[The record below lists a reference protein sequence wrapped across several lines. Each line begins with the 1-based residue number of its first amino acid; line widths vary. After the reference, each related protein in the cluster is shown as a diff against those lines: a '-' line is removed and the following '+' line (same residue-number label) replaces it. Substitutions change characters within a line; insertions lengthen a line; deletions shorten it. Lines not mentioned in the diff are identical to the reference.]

1 MSAADA
7 QRIERAILFL
17 DEHWRRQPSLDEA
30 ARAVGLSSYHFQ
42 RLFRRWAGVSPKRFV
57 QYLTL
62 DHARTALAEGRSV
75 LEAAYDSGL
84 SSAGR
89 LHDLFVT
96 FEAVTPGQFKE
107 RGGRVAIEYGYA
119 ATPFG
124 EGFFALTTRG
134 LCGLV
139 FVARG
144 TRGAVADEFRLRW
157 PRASMRR
164 NDAAA
169 RAVAQRVFAAR
180 MARTPLSL
188 DLRGTNFQIKV
199 WEALLRIPPAAL
211 ASYADIA
218 SAIGQPTAQ
227 RAVASAVARNPVAYL
242 IPCHRV
248 IRSSGVFGA
257 YRWGVAKKKALV
269 GWEAAQRDAV
279 SAVG

>member
-17 DEHWRRQPSLDEA
+17 EEHWRRQPSLDEA
-30 ARAVGLSSYHFQ
+30 ARAIGLSSYHFQ

-75 LEAAYDSGL
+75 LETAYDSGL
-84 SSAGR
+84 SSASR

-107 RGGRVAIEYGYA
+107 RGGHVAIEYGYA

-134 LCGLV
+134 LCGLM
-139 FVARG
+139 FVAHG
-144 TRGAVADEFRLRW
+144 TRGAVTEDFRRRW

-164 NDAAA
+164 NDEAA
-169 RAVAQRVFAAR
+169 RAVARRVFATREAD
-180 MARTPLSL
+180 TPLSL

-248 IRSSGVFGA
+248 IRSSGAFGA
-257 YRWGVAKKKALV
+257 YRWGAAKKKALV